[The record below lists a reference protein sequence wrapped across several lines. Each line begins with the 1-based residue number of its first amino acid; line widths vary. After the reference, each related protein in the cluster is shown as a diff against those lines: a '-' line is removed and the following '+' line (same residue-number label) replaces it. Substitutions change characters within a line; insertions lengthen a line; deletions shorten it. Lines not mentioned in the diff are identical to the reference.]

1 MSSRLWKFLVQDI
14 IDAIARIQGYV
25 HDLSLDEFQQDR
37 KTLDAV
43 ERNFIII
50 GEASGQ
56 MPRQVRDKF
65 PLVPWRDMS
74 DMRNYVA
81 HNYWGIEV
89 QQVWD
94 TIHLDLPG
102 LVPMLKKR
110 CLIMKRNKMF
120 NNGCFTQGI
129 AYQDRFGAA
138 IHQSRYQAY
147 CGTAVNEGIVRSSFR
162 GH

>member
-1 MSSRLWKFLVQDI
+1 VSSRLWKFLVQDI

-25 HDLSLDEFQQDR
+25 HDLDFGEFQQDR

-56 MPRQVRDKF
+56 IPKQVRDNF

-81 HNYWGIEV
+81 HNYWGVEV
-89 QQVWD
+89 QRVWD
-94 TIHLDLPG
+94 TIHEDLPR
-102 LVPMLKKR
+102 LVPLLKEI
-110 CLIMKRNKMF
+110 LDE
-120 NNGCFTQGI
+120 
-129 AYQDRFGAA
+129 AP
-138 IHQSRYQAY
+138 
-147 CGTAVNEGIVRSSFR
+147 E
-162 GH
+162 

>member
-1 MSSRLWKFLVQDI
+1 
-14 IDAIARIQGYV
+14 V

-81 HNYWGIEV
+81 QNYWGIEV

-102 LVPMLKKR
+102 LVPMLKEM
-110 CLIMKRNKMF
+110 LDHE
-120 NNGCFTQGI
+120 T
-129 AYQDRFGAA
+129 
-138 IHQSRYQAY
+138 
-147 CGTAVNEGIVRSSFR
+147 E
-162 GH
+162 

>member
-14 IDAIARIQGYV
+14 VDAIARIQGYV
-25 HDLSLDEFQQDR
+25 HDLDFGEFQQDR

-56 MPRQVRDKF
+56 IPKQVRDNF

-81 HNYWGIEV
+81 HNYWGVEV
-89 QQVWD
+89 RPGFCKFHPKNSVNQSLEV
-94 TIHLDLPG
+94 ILPQ
-102 LVPMLKKR
+102 LV
-110 CLIMKRNKMF
+110 
-120 NNGCFTQGI
+120 
-129 AYQDRFGAA
+129 
-138 IHQSRYQAY
+138 HQ
-147 CGTAVNEGIVRSSFR
+147 
-162 GH
+162 

>member
-1 MSSRLWKFLVQDI
+1 VSSRLWKFLVQDI

-65 PLVPWRDMS
+65 PLVPWRVMS

-81 HNYWGIEV
+81 HSYWGIEV

-94 TIHLDLPG
+94 TIHLDLPR
-102 LVPMLKKR
+102 LVPMLKEM
-110 CLIMKRNKMF
+110 LDHE
-120 NNGCFTQGI
+120 T
-129 AYQDRFGAA
+129 
-138 IHQSRYQAY
+138 
-147 CGTAVNEGIVRSSFR
+147 E
-162 GH
+162 